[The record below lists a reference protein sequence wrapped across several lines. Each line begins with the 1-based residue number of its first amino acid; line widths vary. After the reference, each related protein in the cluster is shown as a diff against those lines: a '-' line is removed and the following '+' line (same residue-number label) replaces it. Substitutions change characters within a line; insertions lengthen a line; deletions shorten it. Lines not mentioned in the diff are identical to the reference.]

1 MKFSL
6 YDREDDPLVE
16 RVTQF
21 RYLGRTLKEIDSDLP
36 ALHRNVR
43 NAQAVWRRPTK
54 MLLWGQG
61 GSQVSALFYR
71 EEIQALLMFGLESW
85 VLSDAMIQEVEGTHV
100 GFIRNITGKRERRQ
114 SNRTWETLAAD
125 EVLWAAGT
133 Q

>member
-1 MKFSL
+1 MF
-6 YDREDDPLVE
+6 
-16 RVTQF
+16 
-21 RYLGRTLKEIDSDLP
+21 
-36 ALHRNVR
+36 
-43 NAQAVWRRPTK
+43 
-54 MLLWGQG
+54 LWGQG

-71 EEIQALLMFGLESW
+71 AEIQALLLFGLESW

-133 Q
+133 QSVAIVLHLQPVSPRSCWTDAVPSSL